1 MFVVIQVKQNLKL
14 KLETQFQ
21 LKAYSLIPILDV
33 VKEHNRGKTRTLKNV
48 VPEVMENKG
57 IKKLCSEIRVRP

>member
-33 VKEHNRGKTRTLKNV
+33 VKEHNRENTRTSKNV
-48 VPEVMENKG
+48 VPEVTWRTKELG
-57 IKKLCSEIRVRP
+57 SFAQRPE